1 MARAFTYT
9 EQVKVRK
16 KVPVT
21 TYEVQETTEKRK
33 RVKLVLS
40 EGDADFL
47 LAVLARIGGHRTK
60 SPRKY
65 ATRIFRALTD
75 ATDLDYTLT
84 DAWQLGAGTIMFANY
99 SDPGPDDG
107 FA

>member
-9 EQVKVRK
+9 EKVKVRK

-21 TYEVQETTEKRK
+21 TYEIQETTEKRK

-47 LAVLARIGGHRTK
+47 LAVLARIGGHRHK

-65 ATRIFRALTD
+65 AARIFRALQD
-75 ATDLDYTLT
+75 ATGLEYTLT
-84 DAWQLGAGTIMFANY
+84 DAWQLSAGSIMFIDY
-99 SDPGPDDG
+99 PGPGPDDG